1 VADLVVVGSFMMDLV
16 ARTPSLPRPGE
27 TVIGESFAQFL
38 GGKGFNQ
45 AVAAARSGGDVAM
58 VGCVGDDAF
67 GREFLEALD
76 REGIDRT
83 GVTVD
88 AAQGTGVG
96 LPVVESSG
104 QNAIV
109 VIPRANHAL
118 RAVPA
123 HVIAG
128 AKVVLLQWELPA
140 TFAVE
145 AARVARDAGA
155 TVVLNPAPA
164 VGNVA
169 DYAGLIDVLVPNET
183 EATALGDVDG
193 VDLVL
198 TLGEKGALV
207 RSAGREQRYEPH
219 DVECVDTV
227 GAGDAFCGALC
238 AALAAGAD
246 LFEAAR
252 IGNAAGALAV
262 TKAGAEPSMPHR
274 RDIDALLRAIS
285 G

>member
-1 VADLVVVGSFMMDLV
+1 MSALVVVGSFMMDLV
-16 ARTPSLPRPGE
+16 AVTPVLPKPGE

-45 AVAAARSGGDVAM
+45 AVAAARSGADVAM
-58 VGCVGDDAF
+58 VGRVGDDAF
-67 GREFLEALD
+67 GREFLDALD
-76 REGIDRT
+76 REGIDRA
-83 GVTVD
+83 GVSID
-88 AAQGTGVG
+88 ESMGTGVG

-118 RAVPA
+118 RTVPA
-123 HVIAG
+123 DVFAG

-140 TFAVE
+140 AVTVE
-145 AARVARDAGA
+145 AARLAKEAGA
-155 TVVLNPAPA
+155 IVVLNPAPA
-164 VGNVA
+164 VGDLR
-169 DYAGLIDVLVPNET
+169 DYDGLIDVLVPNET
-183 EATALGDVDG
+183 EAATIGAVDG
-193 VDLVL
+193 IDLVL
-198 TLGEKGALV
+198 TLGDKGALV
-207 RSAGREQRYEPH
+207 RSAGREQRYDPH
-219 DVECVDTV
+219 DVDCIDTV

-238 AALAAGAD
+238 AALAGGAD

-274 RDIDALLRAIS
+274 RAIDALLA
-285 G
+285 